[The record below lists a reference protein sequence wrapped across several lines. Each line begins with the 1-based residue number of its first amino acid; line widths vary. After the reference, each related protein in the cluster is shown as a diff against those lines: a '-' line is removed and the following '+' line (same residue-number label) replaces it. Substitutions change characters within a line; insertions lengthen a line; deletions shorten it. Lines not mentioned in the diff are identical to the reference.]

1 MNREEKAA
9 VVEDLSNRLDS
20 AKIAI
25 VTDYKGLN
33 VASFQE
39 LRRELRKNNAEIRV
53 AKNTLLRRAVDG
65 TPFDVIMDHLQGT
78 TALTVSYEDPVAPA
92 KILVQFAKDHPEL
105 QIRVGALEGKALTP
119 EELVALSKLPSKE
132 VMLATLLSVMN
143 AVPTSLVQVLSAVP
157 RSMVYT
163 LQAIK
168 EKKEQE
174 TN

>member
-1 MNREEKAA
+1 LNREEKAA
-9 VVEDLSNRLDS
+9 VVKDLSNRLDS

-65 TPFDVIMDHLQGT
+65 TPFDVIVDHLQGT

-105 QIRVGALEGKALTP
+105 QIRVGAFEGKALTP

>member
-9 VVEDLSNRLDS
+9 VVSDLSNRLDS

-25 VTDYKGLN
+25 VTDYKGLT

-65 TPFDVIMDHLQGT
+65 TPFDVVTDHLQGT
-78 TALTVSYEDPVAPA
+78 TALTLSYEDPIAPA
-92 KILVQFAKDHPEL
+92 KILTQFAKDHPEL
-105 QIRVGALEGKALTP
+105 EIRVGALEGKALTP
-119 EELVALSKLPSKE
+119 EDVVALSKLPSKD

>member
-143 AVPTSLVQVLSAVP
+143 AVPTSLVQVLNAVP